1 MRNMDVKTVV
11 VKIGTS
17 SLTYSNGKMNYRRIE
32 KLVMVLTDLKNQGK
46 NVVLVSSGAIGVG
59 VAKLNL
65 PKKPTQVK
73 EKQATAAVG
82 QCQLMAIYDKFFSQ
96 YGQDVAQILITKYI
110 IDNDRSRYNAVNTF
124 STLLKMGVIPIVNEN
139 DVISTEEIEFGDN
152 DTLSAHVA
160 RLVGAD
166 LLVILTDID
175 GYYDDNPKTNPN
187 AKLIHELYEITDEI
201 KEKAGGTGSKL
212 GTGGMLTKLMAAE
225 IAAEDHITTVI
236 ARGDNPEILY
246 QIIEGEPVGTAVYG
260 RKEREKCRN

>member
-1 MRNMDVKTVV
+1 MRSIKSNTVV

-17 SLTYSNGKMNYRRIE
+17 SLTYDNGKMNYRRIE
-32 KLVMVLTDLKNQGK
+32 KLVMVLSDLKNQGK

-65 PKKPTQVK
+65 PQKPTEVK

-110 IDNDRSRYNAVNTF
+110 IDNEHSRKNAVNTF
-124 STLLKMGVIPIVNEN
+124 STLLQMGVIPIVNEN

-152 DTLSAHVA
+152 DTLSAYVA

-166 LLVILTDID
+166 LLIILTDID
-175 GYYDDNPKTNPN
+175 GYYSDNPKVNPQ
-187 AKLIHELYEITDEI
+187 AHLIQEIYEITEEL
-201 KEKAGGTGSKL
+201 KEKAGGAGSKL
-212 GTGGMLTKLMAAE
+212 GTGGMITKLIAAE
-225 IAAEDHITTVI
+225 IAQKDEITTVI
-236 ARGDNPEILY
+236 AQGDDPEIIY
-246 QIIEGEPVGTAVYG
+246 RIIDGEQVGTAVHG
-260 RKEREKCRN
+260 RKE

>member
-1 MRNMDVKTVV
+1 MRSIKSNTVV

-17 SLTYSNGKMNYRRIE
+17 SLTYDNGKMNYRRIE
-32 KLVMVLTDLKNQGK
+32 KLVMVLSDLKNQGK

-65 PKKPTQVK
+65 PQKPTEVK

-110 IDNDRSRYNAVNTF
+110 IDNEHSRKNAVNTF
-124 STLLKMGVIPIVNEN
+124 STLLQMGVIPIVNEN

-152 DTLSAHVA
+152 DTLSAYVA

-166 LLVILTDID
+166 LLIILTDIA
-175 GYYDDNPKTNPN
+175 GYYSDNPKVNPQ
-187 AKLIHELYEITDEI
+187 AHLIQEIYEITEEL
-201 KEKAGGTGSKL
+201 KEKAGGAGSKL
-212 GTGGMLTKLMAAE
+212 GTGGMLTKLIAAE
-225 IAAEDHITTVI
+225 IAQKDEITTVI
-236 ARGDNPEILY
+236 AQGDDPEIIY
-246 QIIEGEPVGTAVYG
+246 RIIDGEQVGTAVHG
-260 RKEREKCRN
+260 RKE

>member
-1 MRNMDVKTVV
+1 MRNLKSDTVV

-17 SLTYSNGKMNYRRIE
+17 SLTYDNGKMNYRRIE
-32 KLVMVLTDLKNQGK
+32 KLVMVLSDLKNQGK

-65 PKKPTQVK
+65 PKKPTEVK

-82 QCQLMAIYDKFFSQ
+82 QCQLMAIYDRFFAQ

-110 IDNDRSRYNAVNTF
+110 IDNEHSRNNAVNTF
-124 STLLKMGVIPIVNEN
+124 STLLQMGVIPIVNEN

-152 DTLSAHVA
+152 DTLSAYVA

-175 GYYDDNPKTNPN
+175 GYYNDNPKVNPQ
-187 AKLIHELYEITDEI
+187 AKLIPEIYEITDEM
-201 KEKAGGTGSKL
+201 KEKAGGAGSNL
-212 GTGGMLTKLMAAE
+212 GTGGMITKLIAAE
-225 IAAEDHITTVI
+225 IAQTDEITTVI
-236 ARGDNPEILY
+236 AQGNDPEIIY
-246 QIIEGEPVGTAVYG
+246 QIVDGESVGTAVYG
-260 RKEREKCRN
+260 RKE